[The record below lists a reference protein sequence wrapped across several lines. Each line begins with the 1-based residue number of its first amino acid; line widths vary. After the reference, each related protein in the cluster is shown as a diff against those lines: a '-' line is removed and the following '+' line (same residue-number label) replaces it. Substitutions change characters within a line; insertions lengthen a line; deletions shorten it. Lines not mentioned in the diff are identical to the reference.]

1 MLGLVLADN
10 ILVMFIFWELTSISS
25 FMLNGHYHENE
36 RARQCA
42 RQALVVTVAGG
53 LVLLAGLIL
62 LGLAAGSWRFSEIL
76 AGPSLAEHAHYP
88 LILAFVAIGAFSKS
102 AQFPFHFWLP
112 NAMAAPAPVSALL
125 HSATMVKA
133 GVFLL
138 ARLHPTLGGTDAWF
152 YLLAGVGSFTYHGF
166 VHIMVFGVCAA
177 FLTADLFH
185 LFVAFEILLIASFAL
200 VVLKGG
206 RAQFKGGLKYVV
218 LNLFASL
225 MFLSGIG
232 LL

>member
-1 MLGLVLADN
+1 MVL
-10 ILVMFIFWELTSISS
+10 
-25 FMLNGHYHENE
+25 
-36 RARQCA
+36 
-42 RQALVVTVAGG
+42 
-53 LVLLAGLIL
+53 
-62 LGLAAGSWRFSEIL
+62 
-76 AGPSLAEHAHYP
+76 
-88 LILAFVAIGAFSKS
+88 
-102 AQFPFHFWLP
+102 
-112 NAMAAPAPVSALL
+112 VSAIVSVGTALFAFADEDE
-125 HSATMVKA
+125 SAA
-133 GVFLL
+133 ANG
-138 ARLHPTLGGTDAWF
+138 
-152 YLLAGVGSFTYHGF
+152 YHGF